1 MARILLLTFL
11 LLSLVCGCGKSQ
23 APRGGAA
30 QATGKESVAR
40 KTMLEI
46 RVDLAMDVASGDEAA
61 RIARAATD
69 RANAAGGFAESST
82 IDANGSHLVLRVPP
96 AEIESVRAVLA
107 GNGPLSHE
115 TRSSR
120 DVTDAVLDLDA
131 RVKSSKIEEARL
143 LELLQNK
150 TGNLA
155 DVLAVERAL
164 ADVRERI
171 ERLEAEQRA
180 AHGRVDLAVVAVHL
194 NVRGAFDGAPFG
206 QQVVLAAREG
216 VMVARTAGVLVVTT
230 TLRAGPTLL
239 LFGAGAWAIARV
251 IRRLRS
257 RAIST

>member
-1 MARILLLTFL
+1 MARILLLLAL
-11 LLSLVCGCGKSQ
+11 LLATGCGKASS
-23 APRGGAA
+23 PTSGADRNA
-30 QATGKESVAR
+30 AKETVAR

-46 RVDLAMDVASGDEAA
+46 RVDLAMDVASGDDAA

-69 RANAAGGFAESST
+69 RANATGGFAESST
-82 IDANGSHLVLRVPP
+82 IDAHGSHLVLRVPP

-107 GNGPLSHE
+107 GNGPLARE

-131 RVKSSKIEEARL
+131 RVKSSKIEEGRL

-206 QQVVLAAREG
+206 QQVALAAREG

-239 LFGAGAWAIARV
+239 LLGAAAWAVARV
-251 IRRLRS
+251 VRRLRS
-257 RAIST
+257 RAISA